1 MEHYVVLPDGT
12 QVPALGQGTWPLR
25 FVTEE
30 RLQFPEAG
38 KRNIPLDN
46 AGADRIVLSQEEQGW
61 IDQEFPAPLH
71 KVYLNIV

>member
-1 MEHYVVLPDGT
+1 MEHYAVLPDGM

-38 KRNIPLDN
+38 KRNIPW
-46 AGADRIVLSQEEQGW
+46 IMQGQTGLCCRRKNRGGL
-61 IDQEFPAPLH
+61 IRNFRH
-71 KVYLNIV
+71 RCTRFI